1 MKYAY
6 AVLFLLASN
15 LSWGHTMSPAFEV
28 EWSLTETHKKV
39 YVLTNKYE
47 TPAVYV
53 VKVLNPDGT
62 PAKYWE
68 TKREEYRLMPDS
80 STEVHIK
87 FLAKGKRKLLVCS
100 ILKELGTNH
109 EQAAVITRVC
119 SRLIINGII
128 SK

>member
-1 MKYAY
+1 MKPTYA
-6 AVLFLLASN
+6 LLLLLISS
-15 LSWGHTMSPAFEV
+15 LSWGHTMSPGFES
-28 EWSLTETHKKV
+28 EWSLTETHRKV

-53 VKVLNPDGT
+53 VTVLNPDGT
-62 PAKYWE
+62 PATDWE

-100 ILKELGTNH
+100 VLKEIGTNH
-109 EQAAVITRVC
+109 EQASVITRVC